1 MPSGRFVEATAGGC
15 VIAIDVS
22 PEAGSTE
29 IVGINE
35 WRGTLHIRVGAAP
48 VKGKANEELR
58 RVLSEA
64 LGLEKSKIKIIKG
77 ARSNRKKVFVELPPE
92 DVEQRLGR
100 CV

>member
-1 MPSGRFVEATAGGC
+1 MSSGRFVEATAGGC

-22 PEAGSTE
+22 PEAGSTQ
-29 IVGINE
+29 IIGLNE
-35 WRGTLHIRVGAAP
+35 WRGTLHIRIGAAP
-48 VKGKANEELR
+48 VKGKANEELC

-64 LGLEKSKIKIIKG
+64 LDLERDRIRIIKG

-92 DVEQRLGR
+92 AVEQRLDR